1 MTERYTFSSL
11 HDFLYVELGKAI
23 LRGNAPRQCR
33 LCGRWF
39 LHEQGDRAMY
49 CERIAPGEES
59 KTCREARARAVFEK
73 KIQDEDTWKIYKR
86 AYKKYYARY
95 MKGNMSEAEF
105 KAWAAQAAAWGPEVL
120 IITSP
125 YQVMYA
131 DYFHISPGRGAT
143 GDMFGFGAAQTK
155 LVVEYDAP
163 LRDEIIR
170 CGEAAGDCCCPTWR
184 AWTRWSSKSTLPGR
198 RAASVPGRSTPWS
211 PFEVS
216 VKNTQRGLCNLSDHM
231 SAPNQTGSC
240 IYTKKFF
247 IKNKFIPIVPV
258 SGQQNDRRKK

>member
-59 KTCREARARAVFEK
+59 KTCREAGARTVFEK

-95 MKGNMSEAEF
+95 MKGNMSENEF
-105 KAWAAQAAAWGPEVL
+105 RAWATQAAADRDAAIEQITPKIDAVL
-120 IITSP
+120 KAQIIE
-125 YQVMYA
+125 
-131 DYFHISPGRGAT
+131 R
-143 GDMFGFGAAQTK
+143 
-155 LVVEYDAP
+155 
-163 LRDEIIR
+163 LRAE
-170 CGEAAGDCCCPTWR
+170 
-184 AWTRWSSKSTLPGR
+184 L
-198 RAASVPGRSTPWS
+198 
-211 PFEVS
+211 
-216 VKNTQRGLCNLSDHM
+216 
-231 SAPNQTGSC
+231 NQL
-240 IYTKKFF
+240 
-247 IKNKFIPIVPV
+247 
-258 SGQQNDRRKK
+258 